1 MLRVT
6 TAKILLIVVAI
17 PIILLLTV
25 TNSIATLQNPFR
37 VFMFIMEET
46 GINELFSVKNRF

>member
-6 TAKILLIVVAI
+6 IAKVLLIVVAI